1 MDRSE
6 RFYRIDQLLNDRKLV
21 DASEFLEELG
31 VSLATLKRDL
41 FYMQNHLHAPIIYDR
56 FAGGYRF
63 DQKPGVGPKYELPG
77 LWFNDSEIHAL
88 LVAKHLLEEI
98 QPGILEPHIKPL
110 ISRLESLL
118 DSGDHS
124 VEEIE
129 NRISIETP
137 ARRPVNGKI
146 FGLCVTGLLERKQL
160 MIRHRSRY
168 NEDVCNRHVSPQR
181 LTYYKNTWY
190 LNTWCHERNALRSF
204 SVDSIERVE
213 VSDDDA
219 QNVPL
224 TDLQAVLET
233 GYGIFAG
240 QAVEW
245 AKLRFTPYQAK
256 WISTETWHM
265 AQKGHFETDGSYILE
280 LPYSNDSELLM
291 DVLRYGPNVEV
302 IEPQAL
308 REKIIER
315 LGSALRRYSAS
326 L

>member
-1 MDRSE
+1 MDRTE

-21 DASEFLEELG
+21 KTADFLEELG

-41 FYMQNHLHAPIIYDR
+41 LYMQNHLHAPIVFDR
-56 FAGGYRF
+56 FCGGYRF
-63 DQKPGVGPKYELPG
+63 DQQTAVGPKYELPG

-137 ARRPVNGKI
+137 ALRPVDGKI
-146 FGLCVTGLLERKQL
+146 FGLCVTGLLHRKQL
-160 MIRHRSRY
+160 HIRHRSRY
-168 NEDVCNRHVSPQR
+168 NEDVSIRHVSPQR

-204 SVDSIERVE
+204 SVDAIEHVE
-213 VSDDDA
+213 VLENA
-219 QNVPL
+219 AHNVSL
-224 TDLQAVLET
+224 SELRSVLEA
-233 GYGIFAG
+233 GYGVFSG

-256 WISTETWHM
+256 WTSTETWH
-265 AQKGHFETDGSYILE
+265 AEQRASFEPDGSYILE
-280 LPYSNDSELLM
+280 VPYSSDSELVM
-291 DVLRYGPNVEV
+291 DIMRYGPNVEV
-302 IEPQAL
+302 LSPLHL
-308 REKIIER
+308 REKVIER
-315 LGSALRRYSAS
+315 HKRALFQYD
-326 L
+326 